1 MEDCLFCKIIK
12 GEIPSEKVYDD
23 DYVYAFK
30 DISPQAPHHIVV
42 VPKIHIASAN
52 EVTAENSEY
61 VARIFEVIP
70 KIAKKLDFDERG
82 YRVVNNCGED
92 GLQTVKH
99 LHFHLM
105 GGRKFSW
112 PAG

>member
-1 MEDCLFCKIIK
+1 MSDCLFCKIID
-12 GEIPSEKVYDD
+12 GEIPSKKVYEDD
-23 DYVYAFK
+23 LVYAFY
-30 DISPQAPHHIVV
+30 DIAPQAPSHVV
-42 VPKIHIASAN
+42 IVPKIHLDSAN
-52 EVTAENSEY
+52 EITFENSKY
-61 VARIFEVIP
+61 VARIFEVVP
-70 KIAKKLDFDERG
+70 KIAKELGFSERG

-92 GLQTVKH
+92 GLQSVKH